1 MSVAD
6 EFGLDEPGSPLYA
19 EARVGW
25 VRWCAADPTFA
36 VVDELDALREW
47 MRAATVEER
56 AGVVERL
63 ATLTATDRSAVAALV
78 WLLIPGACRIA
89 RALQDLSSD
98 IDALVASELWVQAS
112 RAHELTTPWVARA
125 VLGETR
131 REVEA
136 SLGVGRRAERVW
148 RQSVLTDRL
157 ELAIGDSDVTG
168 ITGVTDD
175 ALDPAVEVWDFFE
188 DAVRD
193 GVVELGEVS
202 LLLAMATA
210 ADDVGA
216 PLRRGRAG
224 LTTPAVADR
233 VAQGR
238 SESAR
243 TVRRRVSGVLDR
255 LTEYAARR
263 TEAGVA

>member
-1 MSVAD
+1 MGVAD
-6 EFGLDEPGSPLYA
+6 EYGLDDPDSPLYT

-25 VRWCAADPTFA
+25 GRWCAADPTFA
-36 VVDELDALREW
+36 VVDDLNELREW
-47 MRAATVEER
+47 TRAATVEER
-56 AGVVERL
+56 AAVVARL
-63 ATLTATDRSAVAALV
+63 AALTATDRSAVAALV

-89 RALQDLSSD
+89 RALRDLSSD
-98 IDALVASELWVQAS
+98 IDALVASELWVQTS
-112 RAHELTTPWVARA
+112 QAHELTTPWIARA

-136 SLGVGRRAERVW
+136 SLGVGRRAERAW
-148 RQSVLTDRL
+148 RQSVLTDHF
-157 ELAIGDSDVTG
+157 ELVIGDAD
-168 ITGVTDD
+168 ITAVTDN
-175 ALDPAVEVWDFFE
+175 ALDPAAEVRNFLD

-193 GVVELGEVS
+193 GVVRNGDVS
-202 LLLAMATA
+202 LLLEVANA

-233 VAQGR
+233 VAHGR

-243 TVRRRVSGVLDR
+243 TVRRRVCRVLDR
-255 LTEYAARR
+255 LTAYAARR
-263 TEAGVA
+263 TEAGAA

>member
-6 EFGLDEPGSPLYA
+6 EYGLDEPGSPLYT

-25 VRWCAADPTFA
+25 GRWCAADPIFA
-36 VVDELDALREW
+36 VVDEFDELRGW
-47 MRAATVEER
+47 MRVATVGER
-56 AGVVERL
+56 AAVVARM
-63 ATLTATDRSAVAALV
+63 AALTATDRSAVAALV
-78 WLLIPGACRIA
+78 WLLIPGACRLA

-112 RAHELTTPWVARA
+112 GAHELTTPWVARA

-136 SLGVGRRAERVW
+136 SLGVGRRAERAW
-148 RQSVLTDRL
+148 RQCVLTDHL
-157 ELAIGDSDVTG
+157 DLAVNAID
-168 ITGVTDD
+168 ITGGTD
-175 ALDPAVEVWDFFE
+175 ALDAAVEVWDFFD

-193 GVVELGEVS
+193 GVVKNGDVS
-202 LLLAMATA
+202 LLLEVATA
-210 ADDVGA
+210 ADDVDA

-233 VAQGR
+233 VARGR

-243 TVRRRVSGVLDR
+243 TVRRRVSRVLDR
-255 LTEYAARR
+255 LAAYAARR
-263 TEAGVA
+263 AEAGAA

>member
-6 EFGLDEPGSPLYA
+6 EFGLDDPGSPLYA

-25 VRWCAADPTFA
+25 TRRCAADPRFA
-36 VVDELDALREW
+36 VVDELGELREW
-47 MRAATVEER
+47 MRAATAEGR
-56 AGVVERL
+56 AAVVARL
-63 ATLTATDRSAVAALV
+63 AALTATDRSAVAALV

-112 RAHELTTPWVARA
+112 RAHEMTTLWVARA

-148 RQSVLTDRL
+148 RQSVLTDHL
-157 ELAIGDSDVTG
+157 ELAIGDTDATG
-168 ITGVTDD
+168 IAGVTDA
-175 ALDPAVEVWDFFE
+175 ALDPEAEVWDFFD
-188 DAVRD
+188 DAIRD
-193 GVVELGEVS
+193 GVVGLGEVS
-202 LLLAMATA
+202 LLLAVATV

-243 TVRRRVSGVLDR
+243 TVRRRVCGVLDR

-263 TEAGVA
+263 TEAGAA

>member
-6 EFGLDEPGSPLYA
+6 EYGLDEPASPLYA
-19 EARVGW
+19 EARMGW
-25 VRWCAADPTFA
+25 ARWCTADPMFA
-36 VVDELDALREW
+36 VVDELDELREW

-56 AGVVERL
+56 AGVVARL
-63 ATLTATDRSAVAALV
+63 AELTAADRSAVAALV

-98 IDALVASELWVQAS
+98 IDALVASELWVQGS
-112 RAHELTTPWVARA
+112 RAHELTTPWIARA

-136 SLGVGRRAERVW
+136 SLGVGRRAERAW
-148 RQSVLTDRL
+148 RQSLPTDRL
-157 ELAIGDSDVTG
+157 DLAVGDTD
-168 ITGVTDD
+168 ITGVSDV
-175 ALDPAVEVWDFFE
+175 ALDPAAEVWDLFE
-188 DAVRD
+188 DAVRN

-202 LLLAMATA
+202 LLLEVASA
-210 ADDVGA
+210 ADDVDA

-233 VAQGR
+233 VARGR

-243 TVRRRVSGVLDR
+243 TVRRRVCRVLDR
-255 LTEYAARR
+255 LTVYAARR
-263 TEAGVA
+263 TDAGAA

>member
-6 EFGLDEPGSPLYA
+6 EFGLDDPAAPLYS

-25 VRWCAADPTFA
+25 GRWCAADPIFA
-36 VVDELDALREW
+36 VVDEIDELRGW
-47 MRAATVEER
+47 MRTAPVEER
-56 AGVVERL
+56 AAVVARL
-63 ATLTATDRSAVAALV
+63 AALAASDRSAVAALV

-112 RAHELTTPWVARA
+112 RAHELTTPWIARA

-157 ELAIGDSDVTG
+157 DLAVNDTDVTG
-168 ITGVTDD
+168 VTED
-175 ALDPAVEVWDFFE
+175 ALDPAAEVWDFLD

-202 LLLAMATA
+202 LLLEVATA
-210 ADDVGA
+210 ADDVDA

-233 VAQGR
+233 VARGR

-243 TVRRRVSGVLDR
+243 TVRRRVSRVLD
-255 LTEYAARR
+255 LLAEYASRR
-263 TEAGVA
+263 TEAGAA